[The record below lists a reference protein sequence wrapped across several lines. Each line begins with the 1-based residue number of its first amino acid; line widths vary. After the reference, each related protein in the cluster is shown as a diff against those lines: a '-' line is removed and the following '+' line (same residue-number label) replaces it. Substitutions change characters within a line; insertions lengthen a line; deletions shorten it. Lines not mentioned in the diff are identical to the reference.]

1 MRKNRENNY
10 AFIDA
15 QNLYLGTKDDGWAVD
30 VFKLRIYLKDK
41 YKVNK
46 AFWFIGYIEENEKFY
61 SLLENA
67 GFEIIFKEISQD
79 KNEKPKGNVDVDL
92 TLTTVDLL
100 LEYDKAILITSDG
113 DFASLVNYLE
123 DKVKFKVVLS
133 PNRKKTSFLLR
144 KACGWKKTIKYL
156 IDIKHFIEKEKDEN
170 KKRQPLD

>member
-1 MRKNRENNY
+1 M
-10 AFIDA
+10 
-15 QNLYLGTKDDGWAVD
+15 
-30 VFKLRIYLKDK
+30 
-41 YKVNK
+41 
-46 AFWFIGYIEENEKFY
+46 
-61 SLLENA
+61 ENA